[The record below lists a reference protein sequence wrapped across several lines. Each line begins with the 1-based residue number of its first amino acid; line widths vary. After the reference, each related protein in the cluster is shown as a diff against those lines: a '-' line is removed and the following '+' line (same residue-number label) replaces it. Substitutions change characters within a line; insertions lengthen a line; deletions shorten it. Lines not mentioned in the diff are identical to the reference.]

1 MGQPP
6 VTPYDTGAYGAW
18 GATRKDS
25 SQGSCGL
32 GSYPCRHWGADIVGK
47 PGGVILAPTNG
58 WLLVSQKWDTNASPF
73 GGYGPGVI
81 LFAHDDRA
89 FLAAHDAR
97 DPGFDITHD
106 VNVMKNAL
114 TTGQSIYYSLL
125 GHVDPRNLAYDLPFK
140 THASEIYDASGSKSK
155 HYRKAR
161 GADIALQ
168 DDAVR
173 VDPWPSTA
181 PYVTEGTPL
190 GFITPGVNHVHWE
203 VRNGPLGHFN
213 DVGQTDPKKWL
224 ADETT
229 GDPSIDWSH
238 APPSGMI
245 APTSLPPIASSGGGM
260 GLALLIGGGL
270 YLWSQEK
277 GGRR

>member
-32 GSYPCRHWGADIVGK
+32 GTYPCRHWGADIVGK
-47 PGGVILAPTNG
+47 PGGIVLAPTAG
-58 WLLVSQKWDTNASPF
+58 WVLVSQRWDTNASPF
-73 GGYGPGVI
+73 GGYGPAVV

-89 FLAAHDAR
+89 FLAAHAQKSDGTWEGTPVHEAVAAK
-97 DPGFDITHD
+97 D
-106 VNVMKNAL
+106 AL

-125 GHVDPRNLAYDLPFK
+125 GHVDPRNLVFDLPFK
-140 THASEIYDASGSKSK
+140 NIASEIYDSTGSKSK

-161 GADIALQ
+161 GASIALQ

-173 VDPWPSTA
+173 VDPWPDSAKWVPAGA
-181 PYVTEGTPL
+181 PL
-190 GFITPGVNHVHWE
+190 AFITPGVNHVHWE

-224 ADETT
+224 ADEAT

-238 APPSGMI
+238 APASPLI
-245 APTSLPPIASSGGGM
+245 APASLPPLPVSSGGG
-260 GLALLIGGGL
+260 GLGMLLVGGL
-270 YLWSQEK
+270 LYLISEGK
-277 GGRR
+277 